1 MMVKLKYFQHV
12 LAMLVITAASSFS
25 VAQANPIS
33 MQSTLQVDVAGALD
47 NDERGAA
54 TNVIWDFHVG
64 SLASITSLKWDV
76 NITSNVGSY
85 LSEMKLTF
93 TDTVGN
99 GVTFTPG
106 DGDDF
111 DGTADYA
118 GFQDLGDLGKIFQVG
133 EDGILRLEFH
143 DGYKDLAFDEP
154 EGRWNTGTLTFGV
167 TQVPEPSTAAMTLG
181 GLLVLAVVAGRRR
194 F

>member
-167 TQVPEPSTAAMTLG
+167 TQVPEPSTIAMTLG